1 MRLTKF
7 FDHRTRGRIEQRD
20 ARAGAGGIAGRA
32 HLAQI
37 AVGNHAE
44 NHRVLDVDVA
54 AERAGETDAIDVIDA
69 EPLHEQR
76 DSGIQRRLRQL
87 DGAHIV
93 SA

>member
-1 MRLTKF
+1 VGDRHGFDEVVLEARFDRRLHF
-7 FDHRTRGRIEQRD
+7 FDSPDQGFDDAARGGIQERD

-54 AERAGETDAIDVIDA
+54 AERAGEADAIDVVY
-69 EPLHEQR
+69 L
-76 DSGIQRRLRQL
+76 
-87 DGAHIV
+87 
-93 SA
+93 